1 MLTFLIGL
9 AGAIFLARSR
19 WGASSDDVSTA
30 AVAGFV
36 LPIAGALVGGFGS
49 GNILI
54 AFGADTGSTL
64 ADVLVYAWGF
74 AGAMGGVGAAWGL
87 TAWLLDSE
95 PAVAVYRRGR
105 AARRRAAVELEYAGP
120 VAAPAA
126 LDAPAAPDPAFA
138 PGPAARALDRDDGVP
153 TGPMMAALA
162 SSSGELSGPSV
173 LATIEFPF

>member
-9 AGAIFLARSR
+9 AGSIFLARSR

-36 LPIAGALVGGFGS
+36 LPVAGALAGGFGS

-74 AGAMGGVGAAWGL
+74 AGAIGGVGAAWGL

-105 AARRRAAVELEYAGP
+105 AARRRAAVELEYAAP
-120 VAAPAA
+120 APAA
-126 LDAPAAPDPAFA
+126 LAAPAPAFA
-138 PGPAARALDRDDGVP
+138 PGPAAPALDRDDGVP